1 METRMAKDEINI
13 GDVVTIKRGT
23 RYPPKQD
30 DSIGIV
36 IDELP
41 TTGDWP
47 VFVVM
52 WDGQIDGLPERRLE
66 KLDKTQ
72 LHSTKPPQNQLN

>member
-1 METRMAKDEINI
+1 MDKDEINV

-23 RYPPKQD
+23 RYPPKQE
-30 DSIGIV
+30 DSVGIV

-47 VFVVM
+47 VFIVM
-52 WDGQIDGLPERRLE
+52 WDGQMDSLPKRRLE
-66 KLDKTQ
+66 KLDKNQ
-72 LHSTKPPQNQLN
+72 QHSTKLPHNQLN

>member
-1 METRMAKDEINI
+1 MDKIEEINI
-13 GDVVTIKRGT
+13 GDVVEISKGQ
-23 RYPPKQD
+23 RYPPKED

-47 VFVVM
+47 VFIVM
-52 WDGQIDGLPERRLE
+52 WDGQQDALPIRRLK
-66 KLDKTQ
+66 KLDKTK
-72 LHSTKPPQNQLN
+72 LACTNTHES

>member
-1 METRMAKDEINI
+1 MEKTEDEINV
-13 GDVVTIKRGT
+13 GDVVTITRGK
-23 RYPPKQD
+23 RYPPTED

-47 VFVVM
+47 VFIVM
-52 WDGQIDGLPERRLE
+52 WNGQIDGLPARRLE

-72 LHSTKPPQNQLN
+72 HPSTKAPHNQLN

>member
-1 METRMAKDEINI
+1 MEKREMDKINV
-13 GDVVTIKRGT
+13 GDVVTITRGT
-23 RYPPKQD
+23 RYPPKVD
-30 DSIGIV
+30 ESVGIV

-52 WDGQIDGLPERRLE
+52 WDGQIDGLPARRLKKIE
-66 KLDKTQ
+66 K
-72 LHSTKPPQNQLN
+72 TKQTGTNNSET

>member
-1 METRMAKDEINI
+1 MEKINV
-13 GDVVTIKRGT
+13 GDVVTITRGT

-36 IDELP
+36 IEELP

-47 VFVVM
+47 VFIVM
-52 WDGQIDGLPERRLE
+52 WNGQMDGLPARRLK
-66 KLDKTQ
+66 KLDKTK
-72 LHSTKPPQNQLN
+72 HACTNTHET

>member
-1 METRMAKDEINI
+1 MDEISV
-13 GDVVTIKRGT
+13 GDVVTITRGT
-23 RYPPKQD
+23 RYPPKIE

-47 VFVVM
+47 VFIVM
-52 WDGQIDGLPERRLE
+52 WNGQTDSLPARRL
-66 KLDKTQ
+66 KKIDKTK
-72 LHSTKPPQNQLN
+72 HNCTKKQHT

>member
-1 METRMAKDEINI
+1 MDNTEEINV
-13 GDVVTIKRGT
+13 GDVVEISKGQ
-23 RYPPKQD
+23 RYPPKED

-47 VFVVM
+47 VFIVM
-52 WDGQIDGLPERRLE
+52 WDGQIDGLPARRLK
-66 KLDKTQ
+66 KLDKNKQGCTNT
-72 LHSTKPPQNQLN
+72 HEN

>member
-1 METRMAKDEINI
+1 MDKINV
-13 GDVVTIKRGT
+13 GDVVSITRGV
-23 RYPPKQD
+23 RYPPKND

-36 IDELP
+36 VDELP

-52 WDGQIDGLPERRLE
+52 WDGQQDALPARRLKKIE
-66 KLDKTQ
+66 KNKQPCTNAHAD
-72 LHSTKPPQNQLN
+72 

>member
-1 METRMAKDEINI
+1 MDKTDEITV
-13 GDVVTIKRGT
+13 GDVVSIKRGT
-23 RYPPKQD
+23 RYPPTQD

-47 VFVVM
+47 VFIVM
-52 WDGQIDGLPERRLE
+52 WDGQMAVSYTHLTLPTIAEV
-66 KLDKTQ
+66 
-72 LHSTKPPQNQLN
+72 

>member
-1 METRMAKDEINI
+1 MDNTEEISV
-13 GDVVTIKRGT
+13 GDVVEISKGQ
-23 RYPPKQD
+23 RYPPKED

-47 VFVVM
+47 VFIVM
-52 WDGQIDGLPERRLE
+52 WNGQQDALPARRLK
-66 KLDKTQ
+66 KLDKTKQ
-72 LHSTKPPQNQLN
+72 PCTNTHET

>member
-1 METRMAKDEINI
+1 MDKNEINI

-23 RYPPKQD
+23 RYPPKQNN
-30 DSIGIV
+30 SIGIV
-36 IDELP
+36 IDEIP

-47 VFVVM
+47 VFIVM
-52 WDGQIDGLPERRLE
+52 WDGQFDTLPERRLE

-72 LHSTKPPQNQLN
+72 QHSTKQPQN

>member
-1 METRMAKDEINI
+1 MDRINV
-13 GDVVTIKRGT
+13 GDVVEIKKGQ
-23 RYPPKQD
+23 RYPPED

-47 VFVVM
+47 GFVVM
-52 WDGQIDGLPERRLE
+52 WDGQIDGLPERRLK
-66 KLDKTQ
+66 KLDKIEHACIKQPET
-72 LHSTKPPQNQLN
+72 

>member
-1 METRMAKDEINI
+1 MDKINV
-13 GDVVTIKRGT
+13 GDVVTITRGT
-23 RYPPKQD
+23 RYPPKSE

-52 WDGQIDGLPERRLE
+52 WNGQIDGLPARRLK
-66 KLDKTQ
+66 KLDKTK
-72 LHSTKPPQNQLN
+72 HNCTKAHES